1 MRPKQVR
8 QKKAAKHFVNAGAT
22 TLMVTSAMLPASLL
36 TQSAQVK
43 ADDRPGSKKDGQSN
57 WVQNTADQVRDQ
69 IAQQGKPADAAD
81 YQVQWGDTLDTIAA
95 NYDTTAAD
103 LAQRF
108 HLPNEGMILAG
119 YKLSDQAQ
127 AQGNLADAGYQVS
140 SQSVVPATTS
150 DDQGSKLLVVDPNQ
164 GLAAPTEAT
173 PQAQDVMAANAN
185 AGSASASTAGSA
197 AASTAADNQAAS
209 SLSVSTSAAASQ
221 QGSQQAAAA
230 AAPAYRLPAES
241 AADSQAQAPVTPVV
255 NSQSSQSTAAK
266 PVVTNVASS
275 QSTAQ
280 TVGDTADHTGVSQD
294 LNQIYGSMNASE
306 SAQTT
311 ATSQA
316 QSTTAN
322 QAASASQ
329 SASQASYQQ
338 QSAANSQAAQQSAA
352 ASQQASQAAA
362 NSQSISASQAAA
374 AAVPA
379 STSTTVSAHKVDN
392 DKLVNWFYNN
402 EGKLTY
408 SMSGSRNGTDGTADC
423 SGAMTEALYEAGASQ
438 PAYLYNTDSL
448 HSYLTQNGYKLIA
461 ENQSWDAQKG
471 DIVIWGQ
478 KGASNGAA
486 GHVQVISSNDPNAK
500 AISVSY
506 YTGGATGTAVSEL
519 PYDQYYNKVAKAD
532 GEAPYTYVYRQV

>member
-108 HLPNEGMILAG
+108 HLPSEGMILAG

-127 AQGNLADAGYQVS
+127 AQGSLADAGYQVS
-140 SQSVVPATTS
+140 SQSVVPAAAS

-173 PQAQDVMAANAN
+173 PQAQDVVAANAN

-241 AADSQAQAPVTPVV
+241 AADSQAPVTPVV

-275 QSTAQ
+275 QSTTQA
-280 TVGDTADHTGVSQD
+280 VGDTADHTGVSQD

-329 SASQASYQQ
+329 ST
-338 QSAANSQAAQQSAA
+338 
-352 ASQQASQAAA
+352 
-362 NSQSISASQAAA
+362 SASQVAA
-374 AAVPA
+374 AAVPV
-379 STSTTVSAHKVDN
+379 STSTTASAHKVDN